1 MSDYSLLAIA
11 LILVFVAG
19 VLVAAESS
27 IARVSRVTIEQ
38 LKKDGNKRAEKLF
51 NLLDDRAKYVNAL
64 LFAHLTLSTISIVLV
79 TDALIGFYGDN
90 LMAVGISAAIMI
102 VVGYVFLGVAPQT
115 LGRQKPERIALA
127 TLGLTRLITVFLD
140 PLSRLFIALGNA
152 ITPGKGFREG
162 PFSTQAELRELVD
175 LAGADSV
182 IEDEE
187 RQMIHSVFE
196 LGDTIA
202 REVMV
207 PRTEMVWVESTKTLR
222 QAMSLG
228 LRSGYSR
235 IPVVGES
242 IDDIVGVVYLKDIA
256 KRTFEHSESQTTER
270 VADLMRPAYLVPDSR
285 SVDELLRDM
294 QAASTHMAVLVD
306 EYGGT
311 AGLVTIEDV
320 LEEIV
325 GEISDE
331 FDVAAP
337 DIEDLGNGD
346 YRVSARLHVDDL
358 AELLEIEIDEEGVDT
373 VAGLMAK
380 RLGIVPISG
389 AQVDIGDYLLTAESA
404 SGRRN
409 RISTVLVSRDTF
421 SESDSEEVADDLDR

>member
-1 MSDYSLLAIA
+1 MSDLSS
-11 LILVFVAG
+11 
-19 VLVAAESS
+19 LVAAFFLVLTAGILVATESAL
-27 IARVSRVTIEQ
+27 ARVSKVTVEQ
-38 LKKDGNKRAEKLF
+38 LKKDGNRKAEILF
-51 NLLDDRAKYVNAL
+51 GLLDNRAKYVNAL
-64 LFAHLTLSTISIVLV
+64 LFAHLALSTIAVILV
-79 TDALIGFYGDN
+79 TNSSIGLLGDN
-90 LMAVGISAAIMI
+90 PKALAVAAISMV

-115 LGRQKPERIALA
+115 LGRQHPERIAMR
-127 TLGLTRLITVFLD
+127 TLGLTRFITIFLN
-140 PLSRLFIALGNA
+140 PLSRLFIAIGNA

-175 LAGADSV
+175 MAGADSL

-196 LGDTIA
+196 LGDTVA

-242 IDDIVGVVYLKDIA
+242 IDDIVGVIYVKDIA
-256 KRTFEHSESQTTER
+256 KRIFEHSEAQTTER
-270 VADLMRPAYLVPDSR
+270 VSDLMRPVYLVPDSR
-285 SVDELLRDM
+285 LVDELLRDM
-294 QAASTHMAVLVD
+294 QSARTHLAVLVD

-331 FDVAAP
+331 YDVAAP
-337 DIEDLGNGD
+337 DVEDLGDGE
-346 YRVSARLHVDDL
+346 YRISARLHIDDL
-358 AELLEIEIDEEGVDT
+358 AELLDIEIDEEGVDT

-380 RLGIVPISG
+380 RLGSVPISG
-389 AQVDIGDYLLTAESA
+389 AQVDIGDHILTAESA
-404 SGRRN
+404 VGRRN
-409 RISTVLVSRDTF
+409 RISTVLVTRDTF
-421 SESDSEEVADDLDR
+421 SRNDAEDDDE

>member
-1 MSDYSLLAIA
+1 
-11 LILVFVAG
+11 
-19 VLVAAESS
+19 
-27 IARVSRVTIEQ
+27 
-38 LKKDGNKRAEKLF
+38 
-51 NLLDDRAKYVNAL
+51 
-64 LFAHLTLSTISIVLV
+64 
-79 TDALIGFYGDN
+79 
-90 LMAVGISAAIMI
+90 
-102 VVGYVFLGVAPQT
+102 LGVAPKT
-115 LGRQKPERIALA
+115 LGRQSPEKIALA
-127 TLGLTRLITVFLD
+127 TLPLVRIITVFLH
-140 PLSRLFIALGNA
+140 PFSRLFIAIGNA

-175 LAGADSV
+175 MAGADSV

-196 LGDTIA
+196 LGDTVA

-242 IDDIVGVVYLKDIA
+242 IDDIVGVIYLKDIA
-256 KRTFEHSESQTTER
+256 RRIFEHSESQTTER
-270 VADLMRPAYLVPDSR
+270 VLDLMRPAYLVPDSR
-285 SVDELLRDM
+285 LADELLRDM
-294 QAASTHMAVLVD
+294 QAARTHLAVLVD

-337 DIEDLGNGD
+337 DIEDLGNGE
-346 YRVSARLHVDDL
+346 YRISSRLHIDDL
-358 AELLEIEIDEEGVDT
+358 AELLEIEIDSDGVDT
-373 VAGLMAK
+373 VTGLMAK

-389 AQVDIGDYLLTAESA
+389 AQVDIGDYILTAESA
-404 SGRRN
+404 VGRRN
-409 RISTVLVSRDTF
+409 RISTVLVTLDTF
-421 SESDSEEVADDLDR
+421 SDTESVDLDE

>member
-1 MSDYSLLAIA
+1 MSDVSS
-11 LILVFVAG
+11 
-19 VLVAAESS
+19 LVAAFILVVNAGILVATESAL
-27 IARVSRVTIEQ
+27 ARVSKVTVEQ
-38 LKKDGNKRAEKLF
+38 LKKDGNKKAEILF
-51 NLLDDRAKYVNAL
+51 GLLDNRAKYVNAL
-64 LFAHLTLSTISIVLV
+64 LFAHLSLSTIAVILV
-79 TDALIGFYGDN
+79 TNSSIGLLGDN
-90 LMAVGISAAIMI
+90 PQALTVAAISMV

-115 LGRQKPERIALA
+115 LGRQHPERIAMR
-127 TLGLTRLITVFLD
+127 TLGLTRFVTIFLS
-140 PLSRLFIALGNA
+140 PLSRFFIALGNA

-175 LAGADSV
+175 MAGADSV
-182 IEDEE
+182 IEDDE

-196 LGDTIA
+196 LGDTVA

-242 IDDIVGVVYLKDIA
+242 IDDIVGVIYVKDIA
-256 KRTFEHSESQTTER
+256 KRIFEHSDAQTTER
-270 VADLMRPAYLVPDSR
+270 VSDLMRPVYLVPDSR
-285 SVDELLRDM
+285 SADELLRDM
-294 QAASTHMAVLVD
+294 QAARTHLAVLVD

-331 FDVAAP
+331 YDVAAP
-337 DIEDLGNGD
+337 DVEELGDGE
-346 YRVSARLHVDDL
+346 YRISARLHIDDL
-358 AELLEIEIDEEGVDT
+358 AELLDIEIEEEGVDT

-380 RLGIVPISG
+380 RLGSVPISG
-389 AQVDIGDYLLTAESA
+389 AQVDIGEHILTAESA
-404 SGRRN
+404 VGRRN
-409 RISTVLVSRDTF
+409 RISTVLVTRDTF
-421 SESDSEEVADDLDR
+421 SDNDSEENDE